1 MSKYD
6 HNIKDFLIKAKEVS
20 VEKIG
25 VFSLSRPVGEDKVI
39 DAQFIDFQ
47 FNKRA
52 ETSEALI
59 DFIVKETGKNKTLV
73 SSDLASFFEGAR
85 QYINIG
91 KAFSIAGLG
100 MLSLN
105 RSGEYVFSPLQ
116 GNVVAV
122 EATHNNAVK
131 AKTEKQGKSQTGRNA
146 VMFFALLIVVLIA
159 SGLGWGIYKY
169 IDRQKT
175 EQPLTDIPAVNR
187 DSTVGKQI
195 KTSDTIATAVN
206 PHAQVGDSLYYRFIF
221 ETTFSKT
228 RAHNRY
234 DSLKSWGEHVFIDST
249 KLDTN
254 IAYHLFVKANLLAK
268 DTAHVKDS
276 IQKYFSR
283 PVRVVAN

>member
-1 MSKYD
+1 M
-6 HNIKDFLIKAKEVS
+6 IKAKQIS
-20 VEKIG
+20 LEKIG
-25 VFSLSRPVGEDKVI
+25 VFSLSRPVGEDGVI

-59 DFIVKETGKNKTLV
+59 DYIAKETGKNKTLV

-105 RSGEYVFSPLQ
+105 RSGEYIFSPMQ
-116 GNVVAV
+116 GSVPAVDVVPNNVA
-122 EATHNNAVK
+122 K
-131 AKTEKQGKSQTGRNA
+131 AKTEKQDKSQAGRNA
-146 VMFFALLIVVLIA
+146 VMFFALLIVILIV

-169 IDRQKT
+169 IDRQKAELT
-175 EQPLTDIPAVNR
+175 LTDLPGVVE
-187 DSTVGKQI
+187 DSTAGRQTKN
-195 KTSDTIATAVN
+195 SDTAASVASE
-206 PHAQVGDSLYYRFIF
+206 HAQVGDSLYYRFIF
-221 ETTFSKT
+221 ETTINKT

-249 KLDTN
+249 KLDSN
-254 IAYHLFVKANLLAK
+254 IVYHLFVKANLLAK
-268 DTAHVKDS
+268 DTGYVKDS
-276 IQKYFSR
+276 VQKYFSR
-283 PVRVVAN
+283 AVKIVAN